1 MGKYNKAETRN
12 VNRKSKYNIRKP
24 AIAGPITLEALNEAE
39 FKPIALPK
47 KDFFTTIETKTN
59 LTG

>member
-1 MGKYNKAETRN
+1 M
-12 VNRKSKYNIRKP
+12 
-24 AIAGPITLEALNEAE
+24 TLEALNEAE

-59 LTG
+59 LTGWYIALKIPYIKVKIASEKIEWAWINCK

>member
-1 MGKYNKAETRN
+1 M
-12 VNRKSKYNIRKP
+12 
-24 AIAGPITLEALNEAE
+24 TLEALNEAE

-59 LTG
+59 LTGWYIALKIPYINVTKIAPRANWEP